1 MLKVT
6 QLEKCQS
13 EDPDADLSGS
23 QTRALSTHPVAK
35 LPFSWTNPALSTW
48 RVLGAEGTSQAFT
61 KRKESCEGADRGH
74 SGGEEDGIK
83 GAGMWPGDFQMF
95 KRVCWLCHFY
105 IIKATLLSFI

>member
-61 KRKESCEGADRGH
+61 KRKERVVRVLTGATVVVRRM
-74 SGGEEDGIK
+74 E
-83 GAGMWPGDFQMF
+83 
-95 KRVCWLCHFY
+95 
-105 IIKATLLSFI
+105 